1 MAPIQIGARL
11 VHMVNGAHSP
21 TYGRRVTYMGTT
33 KHIVV
38 IDDNIAPLL
47 SALLEDTNYQFSAYT
62 EIEGAIEQIRTTQPD
77 LVILDLYF
85 HGKPLGLDAFRV
97 LRANAATAELPI
109 IITTAA
115 LNEAQSLQ
123 RQLNE
128 RLTPDL
134 KTRVMP
140 KPFDQIEDLLSAID
154 ELLDT

>member
-1 MAPIQIGARL
+1 MASGVIGVRL
-11 VHMVNGAHSP
+11 VRMVDGVYST
-21 TYGRRVTYMGTT
+21 TYGRSVTHMGTT

-47 SALLEDTNYQFSAYT
+47 SALFEDTDYQFSAYT
-62 EIEGAIEQIRTTQPD
+62 EIEGAVEQIRTTQPD
-77 LVILDLYF
+77 LVILDVYF
-85 HGKPLGLDAFRV
+85 HGKPLGLDAFRA

-140 KPFDQIEDLLSAID
+140 KPFDQIEDLLIAID
-154 ELLDT
+154 ELLDS